1 MIIVPQEHIR
11 TEKGPGESI
20 GVGEQ
25 DTVRV
30 NMNKGQGREL
40 LVGNSE
46 EEGGQSR
53 AAILVRGVVSAFEE
67 GVIRP
72 CRENFFLLV
81 CMTGLLVSSVFNSVF
96 FKKMTSA
103 MPNHVWFLTQLTS
116 ALYIPLFGL
125 VVLVSHLRGELSRE
139 NLDFPMPKFWMMGFF
154 DALSSI
160 LTLLAS
166 THTSGVMQVVLGQMC
181 TPITLV
187 MLSSICKDRFHKL
200 QYIGAS
206 TMVTGIFIVKSALLF
221 GMGDAGAA
229 DRSNQL
235 AFNILFVIACIPA
248 SASSVYK
255 DLSFRRHSS
264 LNENYLQFCVATT
277 QVIIGFLLVPINSL
291 SMLGPMKIEMNQVT
305 TLLLS
310 GAKCL
315 FLRRNSVTENCGG
328 DLQKPCDSCEFV
340 QFPVSMYFI
349 ANVICNVFS
358 VLVLKHGTAS
368 TGFIVSTLRLPVT
381 TLVFFS
387 PKLVGAEA
395 TKPKLEDL
403 VGILTL
409 IVGLILY
416 RVGSMKIKREEE
428 DRQAEE
434 KEESDGDYYE
444 LSSMAYSKETM
455 YRTKSNT
462 SSTTCSFNIE
472 YDSTHFH
479 SS

>member
-1 MIIVPQEHIR
+1 MDD
-11 TEKGPGESI
+11 K
-20 GVGEQ
+20 
-25 DTVRV
+25 
-30 NMNKGQGREL
+30 GREP
-40 LVGNSE
+40 LVSSGDGEGRMAKLIDSGLNS
-46 EEGGQSR
+46 
-53 AAILVRGVVSAFEE
+53 LNE
-67 GVIRP
+67 GVIKP
-72 CRENFFLLV
+72 CKENLFLLI
-81 CMTGLLVSSVFNSVF
+81 CM
-96 FKKMTSA
+96 KMTSA

-116 ALYIPLFGL
+116 TLYIPLFGL
-125 VVLVSHLRGELSRE
+125 VVLVSHFRGELSEE
-139 NLDFPMPKFWMMGFF
+139 NLDFPIVKFWMMGFF

-206 TMVTGIFIVKSALLF
+206 TMVLGIFIVKSTLIF
-221 GMGDAGAA
+221 GIRGGDTGS
-229 DRSNQL
+229 SNQL

-255 DLSFRRHSS
+255 DLSFRKYSS
-264 LNENYLQFCVATT
+264 LNENYLQFYVAAT

-291 SMLGPMKIEMNQVT
+291 SILGPMKIEMNQIPS
-305 TLLLS
+305 LLFN

-315 FLRRNSVTENCGG
+315 FFKRNSITEHCGEES
-328 DLQKPCDSCEFV
+328 QRPCDDCESV
-340 QFPVSMYFI
+340 QFPVLIYFI

-387 PKLVGAEA
+387 HRLVGSEA
-395 TKPKLEDL
+395 TEPKLEDL
-403 VGILTL
+403 IGIIVL
-409 IVGLILY
+409 ITGLILY
-416 RVGSMKIKREEE
+416 RLGAMKIKQEEE
-428 DRQAEE
+428 RE
-434 KEESDGDYYE
+434 KEKDEEGSESDYYE
-444 LSSMAYSKETM
+444 LSSMTYSKEAI
-455 YRTKSNT
+455 YKTKSTT

-472 YDSTHFH
+472 YDSSHFH

>member
-1 MIIVPQEHIR
+1 MASTFDE
-11 TEKGPGESI
+11 
-20 GVGEQ
+20 
-25 DTVRV
+25 
-30 NMNKGQGREL
+30 M
-40 LVGNSE
+40 
-46 EEGGQSR
+46 
-53 AAILVRGVVSAFEE
+53 VV
-67 GVIRP
+67 RP
-72 CRENFFLLV
+72 CRENFFLLA
-81 CMTGLLVSSVFNSVF
+81 CMTSLLVSSVFNSVF

-103 MPNHVWFLTQLTS
+103 MPNHIWFLTQLTS

-125 VVLVSHLRGELSRE
+125 VVLVSYLRGELSSDS
-139 NLDFPMPKFWMMGFF
+139 LDFPMPKFWMMGFF

-181 TPITLV
+181 TPITLA
-187 MLSSICKDRFHKL
+187 MLSLICKDKFHKL

-221 GMGDAGAA
+221 GTRDTGTAE
-229 DRSNQL
+229 RSNQL

-255 DLSFRRHSS
+255 DLSFRKYSS

-277 QVIIGFLLVPINSL
+277 QVIIGFLLVPINCL
-291 SMLGPMKIEMNQVT
+291 SILGPMKIEMGQVT

-315 FLRRNSVTENCGG
+315 FLRRDSVTENCGG
-328 DLQKPCDSCEFV
+328 DSQRPCDSCEFA
-340 QFPVSMYFI
+340 QFPVLIYFI
-349 ANVICNVFS
+349 ANVICNIFS

-387 PKLVGAEA
+387 PKLVGNEA
-395 TKPKLEDL
+395 TEPRLEDL
-403 VGILTL
+403 AGILTL

-416 RVGSMKIKREEE
+416 RLGSMKIKREEE
-428 DRQAEE
+428 DRQAEK

-444 LSSMAYSKETM
+444 LSSVTYSKETI

-462 SSTTCSFNIE
+462 SSTMCSFNIE
-472 YDSTHFH
+472 YDSDHFH